1 MYTEKELLKLAGKLA
16 MICEQILLSNPK
28 TLSDNI
34 KKMEIALDNYNNAIM
49 SNVREEIS
57 NNHN

>member
-1 MYTEKELLKLAGKLA
+1 MA
-16 MICEQILLSNPK
+16 CDCILQSNPK
-28 TLSDNI
+28 TLSENI